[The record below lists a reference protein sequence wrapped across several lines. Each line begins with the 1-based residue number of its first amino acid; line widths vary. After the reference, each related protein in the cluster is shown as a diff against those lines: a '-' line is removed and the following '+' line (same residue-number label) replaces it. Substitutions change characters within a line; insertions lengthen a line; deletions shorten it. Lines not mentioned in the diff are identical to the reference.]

1 MATAAALLCFGVA
14 GGLAGERATGPGSF
28 ATAILDALYALDR
41 DTLIEKARATMTVD
55 VRLNAIVDPERANG
69 RSLAELARMVVAG
82 GATLIQLRDKHGTT
96 RQMIEQA
103 RAIKAALAGTGVPL
117 VVNDRVDVALIAEA
131 DGVHVGQDDMRVE
144 DARRLLGPKAIIGLS
159 IKSVA
164 LANAA
169 PIDQLDYVGVGGVY
183 ATTSKDN
190 PNPPIGVSGLRDIVD
205 GVPQAQARPADLR
218 HRGDRRRQCGGRD
231 CGRRGR
237 RRGDL
242 GAVDASRSRG
252 RGARIAQRRRPSGAG
267 DTMTNRDRRH
277 HRGLG
282 LERRAP
288 ASRPT

>member
-1 MATAAALLCFGVA
+1 
-14 GGLAGERATGPGSF
+14 
-28 ATAILDALYALDR
+28 
-41 DTLIEKARATMTVD
+41 MTVD

-69 RSLAELARMVVAG
+69 RTLAELARMVVAG

-96 RQMIEQA
+96 RRMIDEA

-144 DARRLLGPKAIIGLS
+144 DARRLLGPRAIIGLS

-190 PNPPIGVSGLRDIVD
+190 PNPPIGVNGLRAIVD
-205 GVPQAQARPADLR
+205 AFRKRRRDLPICGIAGIDAGNAAPVIAAGADGVAVISALSMQADPKAAARELRRVVDQAR
-218 HRGDRRRQCGGRD
+218 
-231 CGRRGR
+231 
-237 RRGDL
+237 
-242 GAVDASRSRG
+242 
-252 RGARIAQRRRPSGAG
+252 AG
-267 DTMTNRDRRH
+267 
-277 HRGLG
+277 
-282 LERRAP
+282 ER
-288 ASRPT
+288 